1 MKAVLYICHG
11 SRSAEGQK
19 EAVAFVERLSSSISI
34 PIQHICFLELCE
46 PNIVTGVERCV
57 REGAKMIYAIPLL
70 LLSANHAKHDIPL
83 ELEKAKEMFPSV
95 TITYGKPFGVQHD
108 IVSAISDTI
117 QQADAIMLVGRGSSD
132 TEAQADFQQIA
143 HLLQNETNIPVY
155 PCYLAAASPSFSDV
169 VASLAHTGC
178 HKQVAVVPYI
188 LFFGQL
194 LDYIHQT
201 LQAQQTSEVSFTLY
215 PPIRTYDVL
224 DRLVEKQLNE
234 WEEKV

>member
-19 EAVAFVERLSSSISI
+19 EAIAFVERLSSSISI

-46 PNIVTGVERCV
+46 PNIVAGVERCV
-57 REGAKMIYAIPLL
+57 RDGATTIYAIPLL
-70 LLSANHAKHDIPL
+70 LLSANHAKRDIPY

-95 TITYGKPFGVQHD
+95 TITYGKPFGVQRH
-108 IVSAISDTI
+108 IVSAISKTI
-117 QQADAIMLVGRGSSD
+117 EHADAIVLVGRGSSD
-132 TEAQADFQQIA
+132 IDAQADFKQIA
-143 HLLQNETNIPVY
+143 HLLQHETNIPVY

-169 VASLAHTGC
+169 VTSLAKAAK

-194 LDYIHQT
+194 LDYIHET
-201 LQAQQTSEVSFTLY
+201 LQSQQTSDVSFTLY

-224 DRLVEKQLNE
+224 DRLVEKQVKE
-234 WEEKV
+234 WR

>member
-143 HLLQNETNIPVY
+143 YLLQNETNIPVY

-169 VASLAHTGC
+169 VARLHIQVVINKLRLYHTFYFSGSCLTTFIRRCKHNKQARCHLRCILPFEHTTFWIVSL
-178 HKQVAVVPYI
+178 K
-188 LFFGQL
+188 
-194 LDYIHQT
+194 
-201 LQAQQTSEVSFTLY
+201 
-215 PPIRTYDVL
+215 
-224 DRLVEKQLNE
+224 NN
-234 WEEKV
+234 